1 MVSSRFP
8 AVGRKGGEQA
18 MAEPYYV
25 TAIELRDHLSVSDLI
40 LTDEAALVIIED
52 AEDSIDEALGA
63 RPVDLTTGRRV
74 VEADV
79 EAWQWA
85 KLQRATLKI
94 AARYYSQPVDPTGGR
109 WTRMKGP
116 DFEVEGP
123 LGSTLGT
130 DVEAILNQS
139 GLRRLTSRFGPGVRR
154 PSWYAFAY
162 NDPNE
167 V

>member
-1 MVSSRFP
+1 
-8 AVGRKGGEQA
+8 
-18 MAEPYYV
+18 
-25 TAIELRDHLSVSDLI
+25 
-40 LTDEAALVIIED
+40 
-52 AEDSIDEALGA
+52 
-63 RPVDLTTGRRV
+63 
-74 VEADV
+74 
-79 EAWQWA
+79 
-85 KLQRATLKI
+85 
-94 AARYYSQPVDPTGGR
+94 
-109 WTRMKGP
+109 MKGP